1 MLKVTSKHDFFYF
14 LDLYRVASEASLE
27 NQASLYPTHVIN
39 INITDNHEDA
49 IVGAYCIE
57 ELASGLSKCKD
68 IDNEIEAIL
77 DTFQKKYEKRV
88 VFHSMFFI

>member
-1 MLKVTSKHDFFYF
+1 MPVRDY
-14 LDLYRVASEASLE
+14 V
-27 NQASLYPTHVIN
+27 NQDVKQPSNQNN

-57 ELASGLSKCKD
+57 ELAAGLSKCND
-68 IDNEIEAIL
+68 IDNEIEPII
-77 DTFQKKYEKRV
+77 DSFQKKYEKRV